1 MNKEDCYNLIPII
14 IFLLSP
20 LFCSASVVF
29 NEIAWMGREESHSH
43 EWIELYNQ
51 NEEMINLQGWKIIAE
66 DGTPEIELEGE
77 IKDFFILERTD
88 DETLPEIKADLI
100 YSGALENSGENL
112 KLINNKGKVV
122 DQVDGWQ
129 AGDNETKRTMERVG
143 ENLWQNSFQAGGS
156 PGKEN
161 LMVKKLYPGNILI
174 NEIMPSPRG
183 LDEKKEWLE
192 LFNNNDFEVE
202 LFNWKI
208 RDGFGTPGIYVF
220 PEESK
225 IAAKDFLVLKRKES
239 GIKLQNS
246 RDELILINPN
256 GKFVY
261 QIAYQN
267 APLGKS
273 FNRGENS
280 WYWSEKASPGTE
292 NVTSKKAT
300 STKEVS
306 ESKEKTKAEDP
317 KRKNNLLL
325 ALIIAFL
332 SALAVIIIKKIYD

>member
-1 MNKEDCYNLIPII
+1 MNKEDYYKLISII
-14 IFLLSP
+14 IFLLFP
-20 LFCSASVVF
+20 LFCSASVIF
-29 NEIAWMGREESHSH
+29 NEIAWMGTEESHSH

-51 NEEMINLQGWKIIAE
+51 SEEIINLQGWKIIAE
-66 DGTPEIELEGE
+66 DGTPEIELKGE

-112 KLINNKGKVV
+112 KLINNKGAVV
-122 DQVDGWQ
+122 DQINGWQ
-129 AGDNETKRTMERVG
+129 AGDNETKRTMERIG
-143 ENLWQNSFQAGGS
+143 ENLWQNSFQIGGS
-156 PGKEN
+156 PRKEN
-161 LMVKKLYPGNILI
+161 SAVEELYPGNIFI
-174 NEIMPSPRG
+174 NEIMPSPQG
-183 LDEKKEWLE
+183 LDEENEWIE
-192 LFNNNDFEVE
+192 LFNDNDFEVE
-202 LFNWKI
+202 LFNWKV

-220 PEESK
+220 PKESK
-225 IAAKDFLVLKRKES
+225 IGAKDFMVLKRSES

-273 FNRGENS
+273 FNRAENS
-280 WYWSEKASPGTE
+280 WYWSEEATPGTK
-292 NVTSKKAT
+292 NVTIKEGT
-300 STKEVS
+300 STKEMP
-306 ESKEKTKAEDP
+306 EPKEKTKAEPP
-317 KRKNNLLL
+317 KRNNDLLL

-332 SALAVIIIKKIYD
+332 SALVVIIIKKIYD